1 MKAKKANEILI
12 DVLKNTLNQDGSRY
26 TQTQLAAKLSDRAEE
41 RGEKKVTLAAVND
54 RLKNEN
60 MKISNFIEM
69 LDLMGYEVVAR
80 PKNDK
85 REEYVV
91 EPGTDRK
98 RVK

>member
-1 MKAKKANEILI
+1 MKANEIVVAVMR
-12 DVLKNTLNQDGSRY
+12 DTVLPDGKPY
-26 TQTQLAAKLSDRAEE
+26 TQTQMARELTVKSGKAVS
-41 RGEKKVTLAAVND
+41 LAAVND

-85 REEYVV
+85 RDTYIVN
-91 EPGTDRK
+91 PGTDRK
-98 RVK
+98 RVQ

>member
-1 MKAKKANEILI
+1 MKANEILI
-12 DVLKNTLNQDGSRY
+12 EVMKNTVMQDGKKY
-26 TQTQLAAKLSDRAEE
+26 NQTIMATQLS
-41 RGEKKVTLAAVND
+41 EKSGKEVTRAAVND

-60 MKISNFIEM
+60 IKISNFIEM

-85 REEYVV
+85 RAEYVV

>member
-1 MKAKKANEILI
+1 MKANEII
-12 DVLKNTLNQDGSRY
+12 VRVMENTMMQDGKQY
-26 TQTQLAAKLSDRAEE
+26 TQTRMAEE
-41 RGEKKVTLAAVND
+41 LSEKAGKTVSVAAVND

-60 MKISNFIEM
+60 MKITNFIEM

-85 REEYVV
+85 RESYLVD
-91 EPGTDRK
+91 PGTERK

>member
-1 MKAKKANEILI
+1 MKANEIL
-12 DVLKNTLNQDGSRY
+12 VEVMKNTMMQDGKQY
-26 TQTQLAAKLSDRAEE
+26 TQTRMAEE
-41 RGEKKVTLAAVND
+41 LSEKAGKKVSTAAVND

-60 MKISNFIEM
+60 IKISNFIEM

-85 REEYVV
+85 RTEYVV

>member
-1 MKAKKANEILI
+1 MKANEII
-12 DVLKNTLNQDGSRY
+12 VRVMENTMMQDGKQY
-26 TQTQLAAKLSDRAEE
+26 TQTRMAEE
-41 RGEKKVTLAAVND
+41 LSEKAGKTVSVAAVND

-60 MKISNFIEM
+60 MKITNFIEM

-85 REEYVV
+85 RECYVV
-91 EPGTDRK
+91 DPGTDRK

>member
-1 MKAKKANEILI
+1 MKANEIL
-12 DVLKNTLNQDGSRY
+12 VEVMKNTKKQDGSAY
-26 TQTQLAAKLSDRAEE
+26 TQTRMAEE
-41 RGEKKVTLAAVND
+41 LSERSGKVVSLAAVND

-85 REEYVV
+85 RESYVV

>member
-1 MKAKKANEILI
+1 MKANEILM
-12 DVLKNTLNQDGSRY
+12 DVMKNTMKQDGKHY
-26 TQTQLAAKLSDRAEE
+26 TQTKMSEELSERAVKA
-41 RGEKKVTLAAVND
+41 GGKPVSLAAVND

-85 REEYVV
+85 RAEYVV

>member
-1 MKAKKANEILI
+1 MKANEII
-12 DVLKNTLNQDGSRY
+12 VAVMKDTMKQDGKPY
-26 TQTQLAAKLSDRAEE
+26 TQTLLAEGLS
-41 RGEKKVTLAAVND
+41 EKAGKVVSLAAVND

-60 MKISNFIEM
+60 MRISNFIEM

-85 REEYVV
+85 RNEYVV

>member
-1 MKAKKANEILI
+1 MKANEI
-12 DVLKNTLNQDGSRY
+12 VVRVMENTTRQDGRPY
-26 TQTQLAAKLSDRAEE
+26 TQTKMAEE
-41 RGEKKVTLAAVND
+41 LTERSDKKVTLAAVND

-60 MKISNFIEM
+60 MKISTFIEM

-85 REEYVV
+85 RESYVV

-98 RVK
+98 RVKQ

>member
-1 MKAKKANEILI
+1 MKANEIL
-12 DVLKNTLNQDGSRY
+12 VEVMKNTVMLDGKQY
-26 TQTQLAAKLSDRAEE
+26 TQARMAEE
-41 RGEKKVTLAAVND
+41 LSERSDKKVTFSAVNE

-60 MKISNFIEM
+60 MKISTFIEM

-85 REEYVV
+85 RAEYVV
-91 EPGTDRK
+91 EAGAGRK

>member
-1 MKAKKANEILI
+1 MKANEIL
-12 DVLKNTLNQDGSRY
+12 VEVMKNTMMQDGKQY
-26 TQTQLAAKLSDRAEE
+26 TQTRMAEE
-41 RGEKKVTLAAVND
+41 LSEKAGKKVSLAAVND

-80 PKNDK
+80 PKADK
-85 REEYVV
+85 RESYVV
-91 EPGTDRK
+91 EAGTDRK